1 MHNDQ
6 LKNEAVYLQ
15 DRYDRY
21 LWQQTR
27 VTGLS
32 RRRLL
37 QLLATGAVGARCA
50 WPGTSVF
57 ASVFQGSAVSE
68 PCVVKPTPPELFIP
82 RGGANYEMRF
92 DVIPDHQYLVP
103 NELFFIRS
111 HGCTPRLD
119 AGTWRLRIDGDGV
132 ENPIEL
138 TYDDIL
144 GMDAVTVRR
153 FVECAGNGRGF
164 YGIQQGQRATG
175 AQWFLGAI
183 GVAEWTG
190 VRLSDVLQLAGL
202 KDTAVEVM
210 PEGLDSMIGQMGHV
224 RRPIPIE
231 KALEDDT
238 LLVYRMNGET
248 LLEDHGFPARV
259 LVPGWMGVASIKWV
273 GHIEVSETPLFS
285 PFGSTVPPFDIQT
298 YRLFGDDYPPEGV
311 LLTLQ
316 NVKSAFELPFPAQLS
331 PGKQVLHGRSWS
343 GNGTIQH
350 VEVSF
355 DGDRWRRADLRSE
368 NLPQAW
374 VRWTIEWHAEPGE
387 HILRARATDE
397 TGQVQLDT
405 VPFNKFG
412 YTFGAI
418 VNYPITVQ

>member
-1 MHNDQ
+1 MRNDQ
-6 LKNEAVYLQ
+6 LKNEAVYNQ
-15 DRYDRY
+15 DRHDRY

-32 RRRLL
+32 RRRVL
-37 QLLATGAVGARCA
+37 QLLAAGVLGARYA
-50 WPGTSVF
+50 WPRTP
-57 ASVFQGSAVSE
+57 VFQVSADDS
-68 PCVVKPTPPELFIP
+68 CVVKPTPPELFIA
-82 RGGANYEMRF
+82 RGGPNFEMRF
-92 DVIPDHQYLVP
+92 DALPHHEYLVP

-111 HGCTPRLD
+111 HACTPRLD
-119 AGTWRLRIDGDGV
+119 AGTWRLRIDGDAV
-132 ENPIEL
+132 KSPVEL

-144 GMDAVTVRR
+144 GLDAVTVRR

-164 YGIQQGQRATG
+164 FGIQQGRMATG

-190 VRLSDVLQLAGL
+190 VRLRDLLELAGL
-202 KDTAVEVM
+202 KNTAVEVM
-210 PEGLDSMIGQMGHV
+210 PEGLDAPRV

-238 LLVYRMNGET
+238 LLVYGMNGEA
-248 LLEDHGFPARV
+248 LPEDHGFPARV
-259 LVPGWMGVASIKWV
+259 LVPGWVGVASIKWV

-285 PFGSTVPPFDIQT
+285 PFGSTVPPFETQT
-298 YRLFGDDYPPEGV
+298 YRLFGEEYPPEGV

-316 NVKSAFELPFPAQLS
+316 NVKSAFELPFPAELAA
-331 PGKQVLHGRSWS
+331 GKQVLHGRSWS
-343 GNGTIQH
+343 GNGTIEQ

-355 DGDRWRRADLRSE
+355 DGGDWQRAHLRSH

-374 VRWTIEWHAEPGE
+374 VRWAIKWDAEPGE
-387 HILRARATDE
+387 HVLRARATDE
-397 TGQVQLDT
+397 TGQVQPDT
-405 VPFNKFG
+405 VPFNRLG

-418 VNYPITVQ
+418 VNHPVTVQ